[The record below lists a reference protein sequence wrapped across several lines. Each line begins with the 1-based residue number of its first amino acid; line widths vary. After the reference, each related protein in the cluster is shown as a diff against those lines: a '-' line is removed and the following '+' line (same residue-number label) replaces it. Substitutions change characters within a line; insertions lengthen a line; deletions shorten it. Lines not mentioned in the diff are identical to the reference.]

1 MKLKTLA
8 HVCLA
13 VAAAWSVGA
22 AQAADAVKIG
32 FITDMRVIGWQAVC
46 ELARSR
52 PDSRKPET
60 PAPIS
65 FCNDP
70 RLLPLPIDGAAGRI
84 MLVGMRIGGG
94 RTVEGD
100 RLS

>member
-1 MKLKTLA
+1 MA
-8 HVCLA
+8 RIESEV
-13 VAAAWSVGA
+13 
-22 AQAADAVKIG
+22 IE
-32 FITDMRVIGWQAVC
+32 RVIGWQAVC